1 MAAITEDTE
10 LIRKALAYA
19 IELYR
24 ELTDENGAPT
34 LGIQNQIVD
43 FIVADTEQREA
54 AIQWVVTVETDD
66 ATARPPRRSPFDA
79 AYRRIRDFA
88 QSLMFQPVFMR
99 PRQEPPNR
107 R

>member
-1 MAAITEDTE
+1 MAGIIEDTE
-10 LIRKALAYA
+10 LIRRALGYA

-43 FIVADTEQREA
+43 FILQDPELREA
-54 AIQWVVTVETDD
+54 VAQWGRTVEIDE
-66 ATARPPRRSPFDA
+66 ATTRPARRLPYDA
-79 AYRRIRDFA
+79 AYRRIRDLA
-88 QSLMFQPVFMR
+88 LSVMDQTVLVR
-99 PRQEPPNR
+99 RGQEPPDR